1 VSFILSDCAVI
12 YNSKPP
18 FPFSGG
24 KIAADSWALS
34 VATKQ
39 YLQIIRV
46 NTLNRGEHAE
56 TWRTDNHTYPSKNG
70 KIEETLGKRTNV
82 RGIVP
87 PENPCLGTSN
97 VGLVSNELG

>member
-1 VSFILSDCAVI
+1 MASD
-12 YNSKPP
+12 
-18 FPFSGG
+18 SG
-24 KIAADSWALS
+24 ALS

-46 NTLNRGEHAE
+46 NTLNRWGNVE
-56 TWRTDNHTYPSKNG
+56 TLGTDNHTYPSKNG
-70 KIEETLGKRTNV
+70 KIEETLGKRTDV

-87 PENPCLGTSN
+87 PKNPCLGILN